1 VYGEEGGKG
10 WYLMEAI
17 FSDTI
22 SVGQSIQ

>member
-17 FSDTI
+17 FSDTV